1 MRQKVVAFL
10 KDRDAVSVENPAYP
24 GTPDV
29 NYVEGWIELKWEREF
44 PKKADSVF
52 RVEHFSPQQRVWLH
66 RRHRKGGKCWLL
78 LQVGKEW
85 MLFDGMT
92 AFEIV
97 GKVCKQELINK
108 AVWYSKNG
116 LTEEMKNY
124 L

>member
-29 NYVEGWIELKWEREF
+29 NYVEGWIELKWDREF
-44 PKKADSVF
+44 PKKDDSVF
-52 RVEHFSPQQRVWLH
+52 KIDHFSPQQRVWLH

-85 MLFDGMT
+85 FLFDGMT

-97 GKVCKQELINK
+97 GKVCRQELVK
-108 AVWYSKNG
+108 RASWYSKNG
-116 LTEEMKNY
+116 LTEDLKDY